1 MGSLTPNDLPGPA
14 APESRSALQLLV
26 DRGQKD
32 RLIQKL
38 SNPDAETLHDMN
50 AQDDNGRALLHDLAA
65 LGWTDLIPLAVDLG
79 AKLEIEDLDG
89 FTPLHVAAA
98 MGQVTSIHA
107 LARAGADMDAP
118 ANGHAQTPL
127 HIAIMYGQYDSFA
140 ALLKNDACPAA
151 RNPKGD
157 VDGKNA
163 YHYAATE
170 APEFMALLLDHPDAA
185 HLYDRH
191 ATDNMWADAFRLALK
206 AGNMPVVKRMTDYGV
221 DLNAKD
227 HEGLTPLTWLLTHR
241 ETRAKALPFIH
252 FLLQHGADGDK
263 AVNQWGETP
272 LMLAAKADFAEA
284 VQLLLDHGAD
294 PDRKNHFDETAL
306 HFACNH
312 YTVATVAALLKAG
325 ADVNAQDRT
334 HQTPL
339 HIAAHKNRR
348 DVVKTLLDADADP
361 LMKDR
366 RGRTP
371 DALCQA
377 PVQENTRYLVVQRQK
392 LYQKRGYAK
401 NSFRRGG
408 RGKSR
413 FELMR
418 EARRKKPP
426 FKGY

>member
-1 MGSLTPNDLPGPA
+1 MGSLTQNDLPRKA

-26 DRGQKD
+26 DLGQKD
-32 RLIQKL
+32 RLREKL
-38 SNPDAETLHDMN
+38 STPDAETCRTIN
-50 AQDDNGRALLHDLAA
+50 AQDDNGRALLHDLAVQ
-65 LGWTDLIPLAVDLG
+65 GWTDLIPFAVDLG
-79 AKLEIEDLDG
+79 AKTEIEDLDG

-98 MGQVTSIHA
+98 MGQVHSIQA
-107 LARAGADMDAP
+107 LARAGADMDA
-118 ANGHAQTPL
+118 AAHGHAQTPL
-127 HIAIMYGQYDSFA
+127 HIAIMFGQYGSVDT
-140 ALLKNDACPAA
+140 LLKNDACPAA

-170 APEFMALLLDHPDAA
+170 APQFMALLLDHPDAA

-206 AGNMPVVKRMTDYGV
+206 ASNMPVVKLLADYGV
-221 DLNAKD
+221 DMNAKD
-227 HEGLTPLTWLLTHR
+227 HEGLTPLTWLLGHR
-241 ETRAKALPFIH
+241 ETRAEALPFIQ

-272 LMLAAKADFAEA
+272 LMLAAKSDFADA
-284 VQLLLDHGAD
+284 VRLLLDHGAD
-294 PDRKNHFDETAL
+294 PNRKNHFDETAL

-312 YTVATVAALLKAG
+312 YTVATVAALLDAG
-325 ADVNAQDRT
+325 ADVDAQDRT

-361 LMKDR
+361 LLKDR
-366 RGRTP
+366 RGRTA

-401 NSFRRGG
+401 KGFNRSG

-413 FELMR
+413 FEQMR

>member
-1 MGSLTPNDLPGPA
+1 MGSLTPNDLPGKA

-26 DRGQKD
+26 DRGDKD
-32 RLIQKL
+32 RLLQKL
-38 SNPDAETLHDMN
+38 STPDDETFRAIN
-50 AQDDNGRALLHDLAA
+50 AQDDNGRALLHDLAVS
-65 LGWTDLIPLAVDLG
+65 GWTDLIPLAAACG
-79 AKLEIEDLDG
+79 AKLEIEDIDG

-98 MGQVTSIHA
+98 TGQVKSIVA
-107 LARAGADMDAP
+107 LARAGADMDAA

-127 HIAIMYGQYDSFA
+127 HIAILFGQYGSVDT
-140 ALLKNDACPAA
+140 LLKNNASPAA
-151 RNPKGD
+151 RNPKDD

-170 APEFMALLLDHPDAA
+170 PPQFMALLLDHPDAA

-191 ATDNMWADAFRLALK
+191 AGDNTWADAFRLALK
-206 AGNMPVVKRMTDYGV
+206 AGNMPVVKLLADYGV
-221 DLNAKD
+221 DMNAKD

-241 ETRAKALPFIH
+241 ETRAKALPFIL

-272 LMLAAKADFAEA
+272 LMLAAKSDFAEA

-312 YTVATVAALLKAG
+312 YTVATVAALLHAG

-361 LMKDR
+361 LLKDR

-401 NSFRRGG
+401 KGFQRGG

-413 FELMR
+413 FEQMR